1 MHKRLMAAAVL
12 FAGTY
17 ATAMPCRAEV
27 ALIPAGELN
36 AAVSSG
42 THTIAIVDV
51 RGGQDFARKHIA
63 GAMNAPYHAIAGA
76 GLPKDRT
83 IVLYCGEKCP
93 LSHLAAKELGEAGYT
108 NIKVLAGGLDEW
120 ERQGFA
126 MEAGGLV
133 LPPKRAAKWGTVTAA
148 ALKKKLGGGGP
159 IVIDTRPA
167 QEFLAGRLP
176 GARNL
181 PLERLKELADG
192 IPAGS
197 ELVVYDRDNARAVR
211 AVRLLAEKGFDVL
224 ELSGGLQVWTASR
237 YPLETGGAK

>member
-1 MHKRLMAAAVL
+1 
-12 FAGTY
+12 
-17 ATAMPCRAEV
+17 MPCRAEV

-51 RGGQDFARKHIA
+51 QGGQDFARKHIA

-93 LSHLAAKELGEAGYT
+93 LSHLAAKELEKAGYADV
-108 NIKVLAGGLDEW
+108 KVLAGGLDEW
-120 ERQGFA
+120 ERRGFA
-126 MEAGGLV
+126 VEAGGLT

-148 ALKKKLGGGGP
+148 ALKKRLGSGGP
-159 IVIDTRPA
+159 TVIDTRPA
-167 QEFLAGRLP
+167 QEFLAGRVP
-176 GARNL
+176 GARNV

-197 ELVVYDRDNARAVR
+197 ELVVYDRDNTRAVR
-211 AVRLLAEKGFDVL
+211 AVRMLAEKGFAVL
-224 ELSGGLQVWTASR
+224 ELSGGLQVWTAAR
-237 YPLETGGAK
+237 YPLEAGAAK